1 MADKNYSLFMHDNSD
16 SDYGK
21 EAMLDYQLSWIM
33 RVAASKEIQEKN
45 NVLFERCKKVLLKL
59 IGKSGCDNVE
69 IVSVEVWKQW
79 QRIDVTAHVV
89 VKCDGKEEKH
99 LVVIEDKAYTKIHD
113 DQLNRYEET
122 INETYD
128 KDNRFKDFKKHFWVI
143 TFAVMINRN
152 GYDDYVVFDDE
163 CSYDSYVYEWYR
175 AFIVA
180 KYLVEKNIE
189 LSCKQ
194 IENYLKY
201 SYCLPDCLNESNEVS
216 DDIKRTILNAY
227 YDIQD
232 KELYEPERSYGFHDY
247 RTVQV
252 ARLENKKIN
261 IPIGT
266 LVVGNLVGYG
276 FSRWWE
282 E

>member
-1 MADKNYSLFMHDNSD
+1 MKKILLFLLMGCFVLNTGCNQNSEQGEDNSYD
-16 SDYGK
+16 GQD
-21 EAMLDYQLSWIM
+21 E
-33 RVAASKEIQEKN
+33 EIT
-45 NVLFERCKKVLLKL
+45 FSYKL
-59 IGKSGCDNVE
+59 IIDTSYFLEDLRNDHQE
-69 IVSVEVWKQW
+69 YWHQHSV
-79 QRIDVTAHVV
+79 
-89 VKCDGKEEKH
+89 
-99 LVVIEDKAYTKIHD
+99 
-113 DQLNRYEET
+113 
-122 INETYD
+122 
-128 KDNRFKDFKKHFWVI
+128 RFRGI
-143 TFAVMINRN
+143 AVMINRN

-232 KELYEPERSYGFHDY
+232 KELYEPELSNGFHDY

>member
-1 MADKNYSLFMHDNSD
+1 MKKILLFLLMGCFVLNTGCNQNSKQGEDNSYDGQDEEITFSYKVIID
-16 SDYGK
+16 SSSYLY
-21 EAMLDYQLSWIM
+21 EY
-33 RVAASKEIQEKN
+33 
-45 NVLFERCKKVLLKL
+45 C
-59 IGKSGCDNVE
+59 
-69 IVSVEVWKQW
+69 
-79 QRIDVTAHVV
+79 
-89 VKCDGKEEKH
+89 
-99 LVVIEDKAYTKIHD
+99 HD
-113 DQLNRYEET
+113 DL
-122 INETYD
+122 
-128 KDNRFKDFKKHFWVI
+128 RFRGI
-143 TFAVMINRN
+143 AVMINRN

-201 SYCLPDCLNESNEVS
+201 SYCLPNCLNESNEVS
-216 DDIKRTILNAY
+216 DEIKRTILNAY

-232 KELYEPERSYGFHDY
+232 KELYEPERSYGFHNY

-266 LVVGNLVGYG
+266 LVVGNLVGYA
-276 FSRWWE
+276 SWDRWWE
-282 E
+282 ESRY